1 MDSARRRKWRRVF
14 FHHRIKQLTH
24 SDRKVF
30 SVPTLGCAQH
40 PIGSRGASL
49 DGTWRHLDVAVFASS
64 SIPGSEGDVSF

>member
-49 DGTWRHLDVAVFASS
+49 DGTRAPPRCGGVRVIEH
-64 SIPGSEGDVSF
+64 PGF